1 MNLSRTARIVLWG
14 FMGFGLSF
22 IYVPLM
28 LVVINSFN
36 KNKSFNWPPTGFT
49 TMWWTKAAAN
59 SGVKDAIL
67 LSVLTASLATIIA
80 LILGSLAAAA
90 IARYNF
96 FGRDVISLMFVLPIA
111 LPGIVTGIALNN
123 VFTNFFGGL
132 TFFTIIIG
140 HATFC
145 VVVVFN
151 NVAARY
157 RRMGATFEEASMD
170 LGANRLTTFRLV
182 TFPMI
187 RNALVAGALLSFG
200 LSFDEI
206 KVILTSKEIA
216 AMKNIAIVGLMGMAT
231 FTDNQEQLQ
240 KEFEM
245 LKNLSNEEDDYINW
259 YKNHLL
265 ITYYLKSK
273 NIPFVWNGTFI
284 GTDYTDENRFD
295 GDYKKYSDLHE
306 HANKS
311 ENQIYAKKLYKHLEK
326 IGIIKN

>member
-1 MNLSRTARIVLWG
+1 
-14 FMGFGLSF
+14 MGFGLSF

-28 LVVINSFN
+28 LVVVNSFN

-49 TMWWTKAAAN
+49 TMWWTKAATN

-206 KVILTSKEIA
+206 
-216 AMKNIAIVGLMGMAT
+216 IVTT
-231 FTDNQEQLQ
+231 FTAGAGQTTLPIWIFQNLFRPNQAPIVNVVAAALIVVSIVPIY
-240 KEFEM
+240 
-245 LKNLSNEEDDYINW
+245 LSQRLTQER
-259 YKNHLL
+259 K
-265 ITYYLKSK
+265 
-273 NIPFVWNGTFI
+273 
-284 GTDYTDENRFD
+284 
-295 GDYKKYSDLHE
+295 
-306 HANKS
+306 
-311 ENQIYAKKLYKHLEK
+311 
-326 IGIIKN
+326 

>member
-1 MNLSRTARIVLWG
+1 MNLSRTARIVLWA

-49 TMWWTKAAAN
+49 TMWWTKAASN
-59 SGVKDAIL
+59 PGVKDAIL
-67 LSVLTASLATIIA
+67 LSVLTATFATVIA

-90 IARYNF
+90 IARYKF
-96 FGRDVISLMFVLPIA
+96 FGRDVISLIFVLPIA

-170 LGANRLTTFRLV
+170 LGANRITTFRLV

-187 RNALVAGALLSFG
+187 RNALVAGGLLSFG

-206 KVILTSKEIA
+206 
-216 AMKNIAIVGLMGMAT
+216 IVTT
-231 FTDNQEQLQ
+231 FTAGAGQTTLPIWIFQNLFRPNQAPIVNVVAAALIVVSIVPIY
-240 KEFEM
+240 
-245 LKNLSNEEDDYINW
+245 LSQRLTQER
-259 YKNHLL
+259 K
-265 ITYYLKSK
+265 
-273 NIPFVWNGTFI
+273 
-284 GTDYTDENRFD
+284 
-295 GDYKKYSDLHE
+295 
-306 HANKS
+306 
-311 ENQIYAKKLYKHLEK
+311 
-326 IGIIKN
+326 

>member
-1 MNLSRTARIVLWG
+1 
-14 FMGFGLSF
+14 
-22 IYVPLM
+22 
-28 LVVINSFN
+28 
-36 KNKSFNWPPTGFT
+36 
-49 TMWWTKAAAN
+49 MWWTKAAAN

-206 KVILTSKEIA
+206 
-216 AMKNIAIVGLMGMAT
+216 IVTT
-231 FTDNQEQLQ
+231 FTAGAGQTTLPIWIFQNLFRPNQAPIVNVVAAALIVVSIIPIY
-240 KEFEM
+240 
-245 LKNLSNEEDDYINW
+245 LSQRLTQER
-259 YKNHLL
+259 K
-265 ITYYLKSK
+265 
-273 NIPFVWNGTFI
+273 
-284 GTDYTDENRFD
+284 
-295 GDYKKYSDLHE
+295 
-306 HANKS
+306 
-311 ENQIYAKKLYKHLEK
+311 
-326 IGIIKN
+326 